1 MSIITASKLNK
12 SFGIETVLED
22 VTFHVNAG
30 DRIGIVGANGA
41 GKSTLMR
48 ILAGELKQDSGE
60 LYFERGASL
69 GYLKQRD
76 HFPDGGT
83 VTEEISKAATD
94 EQKAAF

>member
-12 SFGIETVLED
+12 SFGIETVLTD

-48 ILAGELKQDSGE
+48 ILAGELSADDGE
-60 LYFERGASL
+60 LYFEKGASI
-69 GYLKQRD
+69 GYLKQREELGY
-76 HFPDGGT
+76 PMLNRGGK
-83 VTEEISKAATD
+83 KA
-94 EQKAAF
+94 